1 MEKMEYYYFTIPRSP
16 RIQREWDSI
25 TNRVADLNS
34 SYKYLYMDKPF
45 YDVKAPNK
53 VLLRFLF
60 LTKADRKSTPIEEDI
75 SELRDIFGCKIELLP
90 IKQRAVSKEI
100 WDVLPIAKNLMSA
113 YSGDYIRGN
122 AEFRLISE
130 TSKEQLNR
138 MEKITGFSFFK
149 EAFRRIDSL
158 SDRMME
164 LSKSG
169 NYNVVL
175 VNDCGANEF
184 MFSDM
189 LYALLVSKGII
200 KDQRIV
206 RGDLD
211 DAVRTSANTSLFYFI
226 MENWNFG
233 DREGFR
239 WGMPQEESFRLLSRR
254 KNVYIT
260 TMDRVQYEKAKEL
273 DYFKAFFPHTI
284 EIKDLEREEK
294 VELLKCAAKE
304 YGFAFDAKSFR
315 NSDILKLPYPT
326 LQTQL
331 YSVIQNQLADAD
343 NTEFIMHASDF
354 DPLSKKHEKKSS
366 ALEELDALIGL
377 DSVKK
382 CVREIVALLK
392 NRGRSALPCLHMV
405 FRGNPGTGKTTV
417 ARLMGKLFGEI
428 GIIKDGEKFIETDR
442 DGLVSQYLGGT
453 AAKTASVVK
462 DALGGVLFID
472 EAYALVSNAAYDYGH
487 EAINTLVKRLEDSRR
502 DFVCIMAGYTNE
514 MNQMLS
520 SNPGLRDRI
529 QFYIDFPDY
538 SAEELVQIYCK
549 YAESEAYQLGA
560 DAKVTLRQM
569 AEQIIRNK
577 DENFSNARL
586 IRKVFERTRMKQA
599 MRTSDNMI
607 SAEDIQAV
615 FAESDMRAL
624 LDSVQVQRRIGF
636 AG

>member
-1 MEKMEYYYFTIPRSP
+1 M
-16 RIQREWDSI
+16 
-25 TNRVADLNS
+25 
-34 SYKYLYMDKPF
+34 
-45 YDVKAPNK
+45 
-53 VLLRFLF
+53 
-60 LTKADRKSTPIEEDI
+60 
-75 SELRDIFGCKIELLP
+75 
-90 IKQRAVSKEI
+90 
-100 WDVLPIAKNLMSA
+100 
-113 YSGDYIRGN
+113 
-122 AEFRLISE
+122 
-130 TSKEQLNR
+130 
-138 MEKITGFSFFK
+138 
-149 EAFRRIDSL
+149 
-158 SDRMME
+158 
-164 LSKSG
+164 
-169 NYNVVL
+169 
-175 VNDCGANEF
+175 
-184 MFSDM
+184 
-189 LYALLVSKGII
+189 
-200 KDQRIV
+200 
-206 RGDLD
+206 
-211 DAVRTSANTSLFYFI
+211 
-226 MENWNFG
+226 
-233 DREGFR
+233 
-239 WGMPQEESFRLLSRR
+239 
-254 KNVYIT
+254 
-260 TMDRVQYEKAKEL
+260 
-273 DYFKAFFPHTI
+273 
-284 EIKDLEREEK
+284 
-294 VELLKCAAKE
+294 LKCAAKE
-304 YGFAFDAKSFR
+304 YGFTFDAKSFR

-354 DPLSKKHEKKSS
+354 DPL
-366 ALEELDALIGL
+366 A
-377 DSVKK
+377 
-382 CVREIVALLK
+382 
-392 NRGRSALPCLHMV
+392 CLHMV

-417 ARLMGKLFGEI
+417 ARLVGKLFGEI

-442 DGLVSQYLGGT
+442 DGLISQYLGGT

-607 SAEDIQAV
+607 SAE
-615 FAESDMRAL
+615 
-624 LDSVQVQRRIGF
+624 
-636 AG
+636 

>member
-1 MEKMEYYYFTIPRSP
+1 M
-16 RIQREWDSI
+16 
-25 TNRVADLNS
+25 
-34 SYKYLYMDKPF
+34 
-45 YDVKAPNK
+45 
-53 VLLRFLF
+53 
-60 LTKADRKSTPIEEDI
+60 
-75 SELRDIFGCKIELLP
+75 
-90 IKQRAVSKEI
+90 
-100 WDVLPIAKNLMSA
+100 
-113 YSGDYIRGN
+113 
-122 AEFRLISE
+122 
-130 TSKEQLNR
+130 
-138 MEKITGFSFFK
+138 
-149 EAFRRIDSL
+149 
-158 SDRMME
+158 
-164 LSKSG
+164 
-169 NYNVVL
+169 
-175 VNDCGANEF
+175 
-184 MFSDM
+184 
-189 LYALLVSKGII
+189 
-200 KDQRIV
+200 
-206 RGDLD
+206 
-211 DAVRTSANTSLFYFI
+211 
-226 MENWNFG
+226 
-233 DREGFR
+233 
-239 WGMPQEESFRLLSRR
+239 
-254 KNVYIT
+254 
-260 TMDRVQYEKAKEL
+260 
-273 DYFKAFFPHTI
+273 
-284 EIKDLEREEK
+284 
-294 VELLKCAAKE
+294 KCAAKE
-304 YGFAFDAKSFR
+304 YGFTFDAKSFR

-354 DPLSKKHEKKSS
+354 DPLAKKSDKNS
-366 ALEELDALIGL
+366 NALEELDALIGL

-417 ARLMGKLFGEI
+417 ARLVGKLFGEI

-472 EAYALVSNAAYDYGH
+472 EAYALASNAAYDYGH